1 MLIRLT
7 TPENLDRLIDYM
19 EHERNLVWPDYPGFK
34 PSYKDE
40 ILNEAKEQMKSGM
53 VLMDVAWEWNSDKN
67 RVVGEA
73 GFIYIDELRT
83 DVTYLRAMK
92 N

>member
-19 EHERNLVWPDYPGFK
+19 ERERNLVWPDYPGFK

-40 ILNEAKEQMKSGM
+40 ILNEAKEQLKSGT
-53 VLMDVAWEWNSDKN
+53 VLMDVAYEWDFDKN

-83 DVTYLRAMK
+83 DATCLRAME